1 MIDIGRAADKCLLSQ
16 IAAAPWDSATMAENL
31 TDYQSI

>member
-1 MIDIGRAADKCLLSQ
+1 MMDIGRTADNFLLSQ
-16 IAAAPWDSATMAENL
+16 IAAATLNSATMAENL